1 MADFK
6 FPCPRCGQQIQCD
19 TGYSGTQINCPACQQ
34 AIVVPPVTT
43 AGGPIPGAAAIRPP
57 MPAKS
62 RTSRNIL
69 AIAAAVVVL
78 AGLGLGGW
86 YGWSAIKIHNA
97 GRNLIGW
104 WKLDDGGGTVAKDS
118 SHSFKGNDGKL
129 VGDPKWTK
137 GKKGG
142 ALRLDGGQ
150 YVSLD
155 DIFQGGYNEI
165 SIACWVKHG
174 KSQWQNIVERSAWD
188 NPDGIG
194 LMMDYN
200 GTSVSFGH
208 YAIVCATSKADVQDN
223 QWHHV
228 AGTMRQSGSDYIY
241 SIYVDGK
248 LDNTATNSTGLTPTD
263 RGWAIGARYDG
274 TWTYRGLV
282 EDVRIY
288 DRALSAPEI
297 QAIYAEKK

>member
-1 MADFK
+1 MAEFI
-6 FPCPRCGQQIQCD
+6 FPCPQCGQNIQCD
-19 TGYSGTQINCPACQQ
+19 TGYSGKQINCPACQQ
-34 AIVVPPVTT
+34 AIVVPQEPHSGVTAPQPV
-43 AGGPIPGAAAIRPP
+43 AAKP
-57 MPAKS
+57 
-62 RTSRNIL
+62 RTLRNIL

-86 YGWSAIKIHNA
+86 FGWSKLKNYKAVP
-97 GRNLIGW
+97 NLVGW

-118 SHSFKGNDGKL
+118 SHAFKGNDGKL
-129 VGDPKWTK
+129 AGKPKWAK
-137 GKKGG
+137 GRNGG
-142 ALRLDGGQ
+142 ALQLNGNQ
-150 YVSLD
+150 YVSLG
-155 DIFQGGYNEI
+155 DILQGSYTEI

-174 KSQWQNIVERSAWD
+174 QSQWQNIVERSMWD

-200 GTSVSFGH
+200 GTSVTFGH
-208 YAIVCATSKADVQDN
+208 YGPASARSNATVQDN

-228 AGTMRQSGSDYIY
+228 AGTMRQSGSDYVY

-248 LDNTATNSTGLTPTD
+248 LDNTTTNSMGLAATGH
-263 RGWAIGARYDG
+263 GWAIGARYDG

-297 QAIYAEKK
+297 QAIYTGQK